1 VIVSVRQPSAVV
13 VVALLALGLTV
24 FSASSLGAVKPS
36 APTAQSST
44 AAGMVLYRKYCGQ
57 CHALSQ
63 ALAAGFGN
71 NSKGIGAN
79 GGPSFNN
86 MRIPFALSVSVV
98 EEPTG
103 GHEAVK
109 PKIAWAQLKTVATYL
124 ARATSRNPLPAL
136 PTDG

>member
-1 VIVSVRQPSAVV
+1 MKPI
-13 VVALLALGLTV
+13 
-24 FSASSLGAVKPS
+24 ASIPQTS
-36 APTAQSST
+36 TAQ
-44 AAGMVLYRKYCGQ
+44 GKVLYRKYCGQ

-109 PKIAWAQLKTVATYL
+109 PKIAWTQLRKVATYL
-124 ARATSRNPLPAL
+124 AHATSHNPLPAL

>member
-1 VIVSVRQPSAVV
+1 MVHKRWTRIALVLSCTAAV
-13 VVALLALGLTV
+13 LALG
-24 FSASSLGAVKPS
+24 SSGSLGATKP
-36 APTAQSST
+36 PVAQPNQ
-44 AAGMVLYRKYCGQ
+44 GKVLYRKYCGQ
-57 CHALSQ
+57 CHALAK

-71 NSKGIGAN
+71 NSKGIAAN

-103 GHEAVK
+103 GHETVK
-109 PKIAWAQLKTVATYL
+109 PKIAFKQLKTVATYL
-124 ARATSRNPLPAL
+124 AQTTLHNPLPAL